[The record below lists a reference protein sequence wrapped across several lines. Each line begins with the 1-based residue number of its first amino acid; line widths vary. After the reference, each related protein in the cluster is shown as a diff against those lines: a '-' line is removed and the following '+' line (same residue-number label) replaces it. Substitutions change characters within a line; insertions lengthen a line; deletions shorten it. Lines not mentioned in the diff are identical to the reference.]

1 MSICLNTEM
10 CTGCGACVDTCLP
23 QALCLM
29 AGKVVMKP
37 ELCTA
42 CGDCVKACAMG
53 AITIVEPPALMRPAE
68 VPVPVTARAV
78 QNTPQTQGKIVLWT
92 GIAATLI
99 EQQVLPRLADAFI
112 AALDRR
118 LSRPKPFPAN
128 RVGKDMEQS
137 PSSGGIV
144 QGNDGRGL
152 TRRRRI
158 RGDHSRG

>member
-1 MSICLNTEM
+1 MSICLNTEI
-10 CTGCGACVDTCLP
+10 CTGCGACVEACLP

-29 AGKVVMKP
+29 AGKVVIEP

-118 LSRPKPFPAN
+118 LSRPKPVPAN
-128 RVGKDMEQS
+128 IAGKD
-137 PSSGGIV
+137 IA
-144 QGNDGRGL
+144 QGNGGRGL

-158 RGDHSRG
+158 RGDHSQG